1 MTFSVVQNV
10 NTSADGLNNDLVK
23 INIWAYQWK
32 ISFKPDQNN
41 QAQGVVFSRK
51 INKKKTIPLLSFNKN
66 NASEANSQKH
76 LDIIPDNSLSL

>member
-51 INKKKTIPLLSFNKN
+51 INKKKTIPFWVLIRTIHQKLIHKN
-66 NASEANSQKH
+66 
-76 LDIIPDNSLSL
+76 I